1 MQIGYHCSVRITRPA
16 HSVLH
21 LPMTSASVSPMMLKL
36 SAHIAGATKRALPK
50 NVAARAKLHLVDTFA
65 AMISGSRLLPGEK
78 AIGYVR
84 SLGGKPAAGVIST
97 RMITTPQNAAL
108 ANGMFGHADETDD
121 THPPSLTHPGTSV
134 VPAALA
140 IGEQQRLSGNAVLRA
155 IVLGYD
161 ICARTLLTLKP
172 MPYLRSGHHAA
183 ATGQLFGAAAAA
195 GALLNLNARQIRFML
210 SYAGQQTAGMYTM
223 FRDPEHIEKAY
234 AMGGMP
240 AHNGTQAALMVAHG
254 WTGVEDIFSGERDFF
269 FTFAPE
275 EIDRGEMIRGLGVNY
290 EILRAGIKRWPVGG
304 PIQGPMHVLRDLI
317 LQHGIKAADVE
328 KIIAH
333 MPDKELEIVN
343 NRASPDIS
351 VQHLLAVMLIDGN
364 ITFKSAH
371 DFRRMRDPRVLKVRK
386 CIEALG
392 DPNLTD
398 AQRRWRCV
406 MEVNLKDG
414 RVLHHQTMAAK
425 GSFENP
431 LTPEEENAK
440 ALDLIVPVL
449 GKRKA
454 DALLDALWNFDK
466 IGDVRILRKLYAA

>member
-1 MQIGYHCSVRITRPA
+1 
-16 HSVLH
+16 
-21 LPMTSASVSPMMLKL
+21 MMLTL
-36 SAHIAGATKRALPK
+36 STHIASAVKHPLPK
-50 NVAARAKLHLVDTFA
+50 EVADRAKLHLVDTFA
-65 AMISGSRLLPGEK
+65 AMISGSRLLPGQK
-78 AIGYVR
+78 AIAYAKT
-84 SLGGKPAAGVIST
+84 LGGKPSAGIVGT
-97 RMITTPQNAAL
+97 RMVTTPQNAAL

-134 VPAALA
+134 VPAAMA
-140 IGEQQRLSGNAVLRA
+140 IGEQNRLGGKALLRA

-161 ICARTLLTLKP
+161 ICSRMLLTLKP

-183 ATGQLFGAAAAA
+183 ATGQVFGAGATAAA
-195 GALLNLNARQIRFML
+195 LLKLNARQVRYML
-210 SYAGQQTAGMYTM
+210 SDAGQQTAGLYTM

-240 AHNGTQAALMVAHG
+240 AHNGTQAALMVKHG

-275 EIDRGEMIRGLGVNY
+275 EIDRNEMVRGLGKHY
-290 EILRAGIKRWPVGG
+290 EIMRAGIKRWPVGG

-328 KIIAH
+328 KIIAR

-351 VQHLLAVMLIDGN
+351 VQHLLAIMLIDGN
-364 ITFKSAH
+364 VTFKSSH
-371 DFRRMRDPRVLKVRK
+371 SFRRMQDPKVLAVRK
-386 CIEALG
+386 RIEAIG
-392 DPNLTD
+392 DPALTD

-406 MEVNLKDG
+406 MEVHLKDG
-414 RVLHHQTMAAK
+414 RVLHHQTMASK

-431 LTPEEENAK
+431 LTPAEENEK
-440 ALDLIVPVL
+440 ALDLLDPIL
-449 GKRKA
+449 GKKRSA
-454 DALLDALWNFDK
+454 ALLDALWNFDK
-466 IGDVRILRKLYAA
+466 IADVRVLRKLYSTT

>member
-1 MQIGYHCSVRITRPA
+1 MPKKSTA
-16 HSVLH
+16 
-21 LPMTSASVSPMMLKL
+21 VSPMMNKL
-36 SAHIAGATKRALPK
+36 SGHIATAVQRPVPTA
-50 NVAARAKLHLVDTFA
+50 VIARAKLHLVDTFA
-65 AMISGSRLLPGEK
+65 AMISGSRLLPGRK
-78 AIGYVR
+78 AIDYVKT
-84 SLGGKPAAGVIST
+84 LAGKPGAGIIAT
-97 RMITTPQNAAL
+97 RLVTTPQNAAL

-140 IGEQQRLSGNAVLRA
+140 IGEQHRLPGRALLRA

-161 ICARTLLTLKP
+161 ICSRTLLTLKP

-183 ATGQLFGAAAAA
+183 ATGQLFGAAATA
-195 GALLNLNARQIRFML
+195 GALLNLSAQQIRFTL
-210 SYAGQQTAGMYTM
+210 SYAGQQTAGLYTM

-240 AHNGTQAALMVAHG
+240 AHNGTQAALMAAHG

-275 EIDRGEMIRGLGVNY
+275 EVDRNEMVRGLGREY
-290 EILRAGIKRWPVGG
+290 EIMRAGIKRWPVGG

-317 LQHGIKAADVE
+317 LEHKLNAGDVTQ
-328 KIIAH
+328 IIAR

-371 DFRRMRDPRVLKVRK
+371 DFARMKDPAVLKLRRRVQA
-386 CIEALG
+386 IG
-392 DPNLTD
+392 DAALTD

-406 MEVNLKDG
+406 MELRLKDG
-414 RVLHHQTMAAK
+414 RVLRHQTMAAK

-431 LTPEEENAK
+431 LTPDEENEK
-440 ALDLIVPVL
+440 ALDLIQPVL
-449 GKRKA
+449 GRKRSA
-454 DALLDALWNFDK
+454 ALLQALWNFDK
-466 IGDVRILRKLYAA
+466 ITDVRTLRKLYCA